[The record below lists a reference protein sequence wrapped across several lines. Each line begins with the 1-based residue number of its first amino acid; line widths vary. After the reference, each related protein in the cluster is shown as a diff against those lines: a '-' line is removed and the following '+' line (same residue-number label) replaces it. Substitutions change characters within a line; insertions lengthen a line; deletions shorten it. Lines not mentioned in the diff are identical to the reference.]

1 MALHLFLNTHFIID
15 KNLQKVKLPNTLKV
29 INCYAFYGTKIKKI
43 IVPNT
48 VSTIGQCA
56 FSSCDSLSKL
66 SVPGNYNVKTL
77 PGDDAYDS
85 ISGDTIIETV
95 KFSSS
100 LKLDVVSTV
109 KTNNLVV
116 YKKDPAYKSING
128 IIYSKNGLNIV
139 RVPSERTELIIEDG
153 CQEFNLQ
160 SILYAQTSRLP
171 CLRMLY

>member
-1 MALHLFLNTHFIID
+1 M
-15 KNLQKVKLPNTLKV
+15 
-29 INCYAFYGTKIKKI
+29 
-43 IVPNT
+43 
-48 VSTIGQCA
+48 
-56 FSSCDSLSKL
+56 SKL

-160 SILYAQTSRLP
+160 SILYAQTDSVFR